1 MPLGSNSLEPALRQR
16 IASLLEAH
24 RVVLFMKGNP
34 AAPQCG
40 FSAKSV
46 AALDALGIDF
56 AHVDVLADP
65 AIREGIK
72 AYGDWPTIPQLYIDG
87 ELVGGS
93 DIIEQMS
100 QSGELHAALGL
111 PPPDRTPPPITVTP
125 AAFEMLHKAL
135 HDAGSGYTL
144 KVDIDAHFNARLQLA
159 PIDANAI
166 ATEIDGI
173 RVQFDLASARRAPG
187 LSIDWVDDER
197 GRGLVIDNPNA
208 PPKVRDLSPLE
219 TAGKL
224 AADVAQNPYQQG
236 VVAVR
241 EFPPALTWTVD
252 RPVATLVTLAT
263 GSAAVRP
270 SMSPQRSARRS
281 CASRIA
287 CRDTSSLDRV
297 ANASA
302 AFPTCSDTWRQERTQ
317 SRAVPSFD
325 PNAVLSRTTQ
335 RRRRC

>member
-1 MPLGSNSLEPALRQR
+1 MSLGSHSLEPALRQR
-16 IASLLEAH
+16 IASLLEAY
-24 RVVLFMKGNP
+24 RVVLFMKGRP
-34 AAPQCG
+34 DAPQCG

-46 AALDALGIDF
+46 AALDALGIDY
-56 AHVDVLADP
+56 AHVDVLADA

-93 DIIEQMS
+93 DIIEQMAS
-100 QSGELHAALGL
+100 SGELHGALGL
-111 PPPDRTPPPITVTP
+111 PPPDRTPPRITVTP

-144 KVDIDAHFNARLQLA
+144 KVDIDPHFNAKLQLA
-159 PIDANAI
+159 PVDANAI

-208 PPKVRDLSPLE
+208 PPTVRDLSPLE

-224 AADVAQNPYQQG
+224 AAGAITLVDV
-236 VVAVR
+236 R
-241 EFPPALTWTVD
+241 PPAE
-252 RPVATLVTLAT
+252 RAFAMIKAPFATLDQGMATLEALPKDT
-263 GSAAVRP
+263 PLAFMCHHGG
-270 SMSPQRSARRS
+270 RSAQ
-281 CASRIA
+281 
-287 CRDTSSLDRV
+287 
-297 ANASA
+297 A
-302 AFPTCSDTWRQERTQ
+302 AEHFRQLGFGEVYNVVGGID
-317 SRAVPSFD
+317 AWAEAD
-325 PNAVLSRTTQ
+325 PAIPRY
-335 RRRRC
+335 